1 MIKIVLFDL
10 DATLVRVHT
19 DAFVG
24 QYISLL
30 GEALGRHLQGP
41 SERCAEALRS
51 AIQAVSADRDPSCSN
66 RAVFERALA
75 EALTMPPDVLRD
87 AFERAQAE
95 IFPSLAPF
103 FAPDPAAS
111 PLLYRLLERGVACA
125 IVTNPI
131 FSLETVHQRMSWGG
145 LPLDLPYA
153 LITSLDEVH
162 FAKPQPHLYEEVLAR
177 VGYEADQAL
186 MVGDDFQNDI
196 APTQAIGMH
205 AYWLNGLQTL
215 ATFAAEVENGLL
227 ERLAR
232 QPLPS
237 EQREQVV
244 PRLLG
249 NTAALF
255 GIVNAAPPQVWYMR
269 PEPDEWTPLEVV
281 HHLRQSEREVQRPRL
296 QRILAEENPFLP
308 TPPEPFRPN
317 SVTLTETAEQIA
329 ADFWRERS
337 QTLAFL
343 EQLPLEA
350 WSRPARHAI
359 FGPTTLLEMAHFT
372 ARHDRLHLN
381 QLWASVSST
390 GGMGL

>member
-24 QYISLL
+24 QYITLL
-30 GEALGRHLQGP
+30 GEALARHLQRP

-51 AIQAVSADRDPSCSN
+51 AIRAVIADRDPSCSN

-75 EALTMPPDVLRD
+75 EALAMPLDVLRD

-95 IFPSLAPF
+95 IFPSLAPL
-103 FAPDPAAS
+103 FAPDPAAL
-111 PLLYRLLERGVACA
+111 PLLYRLLERGVAFA

-153 LITSLDEVH
+153 LITNLDELH

-186 MVGDDFQNDI
+186 MVGDDFRNDI

-205 AYWLNGLQTL
+205 AYWLNGSQTL
-215 ATFAAEVENGLL
+215 AAFAAEVENGLL

-255 GIVNAAPPQVWYMR
+255 GIVNAAPPQVWHMH

-308 TPPEPFRPN
+308 TPPEPFRTN
-317 SVTLTETAEQIA
+317 SLTLTETAEQIA

-390 GGMGL
+390 GRMGL